1 MTTNVEAI
9 KKNAADSQTKFL
21 QSVKNIKNVCSNFFG
36 RYETDLDEL
45 KIRMTNLQNK
55 YNDWTRVLIEPA
67 TINDARL
74 FSLESRVT
82 EEEEMRIKEYEYVR
96 DMFKKLIYSLEQVN
110 MQAIDKIGI
119 KPEGKE
125 GENRSSTLP
134 ELLPGQGQDSKSK
147 SVSDFNKT
155 MEFMMMKRLHFLRNS
170 LDTHNPHETTLRMR
184 DNALKKR
191 DERILELW
199 NREMTQ
205 PTVDELVA
213 NMRNEVAIRERNDFG
228 DDLTEDK
235 SFISKDGQRQQLQ
248 QNSIFSSIGGP
259 QSSIS
264 NNNSIQITMGDSRLQ
279 QAKNASN
286 AEDDNTI
293 GGSTQ
298 YPGAFDSISSAPKG
312 NRASKGA

>member
-1 MTTNVEAI
+1 MQVDLDEVRKLATEAMKAQEKELVDKFSGQFDQVNEYMTTNVEAI

-110 MQAIDKIGI
+110 MQAIDKIGAM

-125 GENRSSTLP
+125 GESRPSTLP
-134 ELLPGQGQDSKSK
+134 ELLPGQG
-147 SVSDFNKT
+147 
-155 MEFMMMKRLHFLRNS
+155 
-170 LDTHNPHETTLRMR
+170 
-184 DNALKKR
+184 
-191 DERILELW
+191 
-199 NREMTQ
+199 
-205 PTVDELVA
+205 
-213 NMRNEVAIRERNDFG
+213 
-228 DDLTEDK
+228 
-235 SFISKDGQRQQLQ
+235 
-248 QNSIFSSIGGP
+248 
-259 QSSIS
+259 
-264 NNNSIQITMGDSRLQ
+264 
-279 QAKNASN
+279 
-286 AEDDNTI
+286 
-293 GGSTQ
+293 
-298 YPGAFDSISSAPKG
+298 
-312 NRASKGA
+312 

>member
-1 MTTNVEAI
+1 MKDFRQEVFSTVRGNREDLQDQVNETNKFFRDTTSQLQVDLDDVRKLATEAMKAQEKELVDKFSGQFDQVNEYMTTNVEAI

-125 GENRSSTLP
+125 GESRPSTLP
-134 ELLPGQGQDSKSK
+134 ELLPGQG
-147 SVSDFNKT
+147 
-155 MEFMMMKRLHFLRNS
+155 
-170 LDTHNPHETTLRMR
+170 
-184 DNALKKR
+184 
-191 DERILELW
+191 
-199 NREMTQ
+199 
-205 PTVDELVA
+205 
-213 NMRNEVAIRERNDFG
+213 
-228 DDLTEDK
+228 
-235 SFISKDGQRQQLQ
+235 
-248 QNSIFSSIGGP
+248 
-259 QSSIS
+259 
-264 NNNSIQITMGDSRLQ
+264 
-279 QAKNASN
+279 
-286 AEDDNTI
+286 
-293 GGSTQ
+293 
-298 YPGAFDSISSAPKG
+298 
-312 NRASKGA
+312 